1 MVPELLLSEISCE
14 NVTRSA
20 TKLST
25 WTKTFIN
32 DFQILTLAFTQ
43 VILLMAIYCM
53 LMVITWKR

>member
-14 NVTRSA
+14 NVTRNA

-25 WTKTFIN
+25 WTKTFIT
-32 DFQILTLAFTQ
+32 DFQILTLVFTQ